1 MFVLCHYTPGCL
13 ARSKCCPGSHRDWEV
28 CACVLLLSKLKCTTN
43 LLLSGVGCSKK
54 KRRKLPLCWTSKG
67 NGVKLSSISAAGSWC
82 ISSVQLSS
90 LPPKQRGG
98 RRGRKE
104 KDLFLPQTNK
114 QTKDA
119 GPGCKLS
126 TWSAHPLCL
135 LAAILI
141 VAFCALILIPL
152 VILLLHLNVEGD

>member
-1 MFVLCHYTPGCL
+1 LCHYTPGCL

-82 ISSVQLSS
+82 ISSAQLHPS
-90 LPPKQRGG
+90 QAERGKK
-98 RRGRKE
+98 RKE
-104 KDLFLPQTNK
+104 GKRPFLTTNKQTNK

-135 LAAILI
+135 LAVILI

>member
-1 MFVLCHYTPGCL
+1 M
-13 ARSKCCPGSHRDWEV
+13 CCCCQNSN
-28 CACVLLLSKLKCTTN
+28 VLLISSSPGWAVPRRREENFLF
-43 LLLSGVGCSKK
+43 VGQAREMASNCRPS
-54 KRRKLPLCWTSKG
+54 LQQ
-67 NGVKLSSISAAGSWC
+67 AAGA
-82 ISSVQLSS
+82 SVQLSS

-135 LAAILI
+135 LAVILI